1 MADIPRDSVKWHLF
15 TRNRDVTYRIPALI
29 YRPAETIFL
38 AFVEERSS
46 PRDEHAK
53 GLVMR
58 CGLKEGL
65 SVKWGPSIRLKTA
78 GLPNHRT
85 MNPCP
90 VYDKKNDVI
99 FLFFICVRDGIS
111 EQHQI
116 RTRRNAVRLGYVSSE
131 DGSRHWSSMTDL
143 TEQVM
148 GDDEAQKW
156 ATFAVGPGHGVQL
169 SSGRLVIPA
178 YAYYVHKSWLGY
190 SFPWWIKPHCFSF
203 YSDDGGRTWARSEP
217 LKALKTTECQMA
229 EVTGEDDR
237 QVLYCNA
244 RSLHQFRAEA
254 YSADNGCRF
263 PDHAVCKQ
271 LCELPSGCQGSV
283 VSFFPSD
290 PGPKKDPDASTA
302 ETEASPSSA
311 SPSCPKSW
319 LMFSH
324 PTSKKKRM
332 DLGIYLNPSPTERSR
347 WTSPWILNK
356 GPSGYSDLAVCEDGE
371 PLAFGCLFEC
381 GEHKAY
387 EDVAFCLFTHDELLR
402 NVKM

>member
-1 MADIPRDSVKWHLF
+1 MMAETPGDSVKMFLF
-15 TRNRDVTYRIPALI
+15 NKKRDVTYRIPALI
-29 YRPAETIFL
+29 YRPVETTFL

-58 CGLKEGL
+58 RGFKEGL
-65 SVKWGPSIRLKTA
+65 SVKWDPFVPLKTA

-90 VYDKKNDVI
+90 VYDEKNDVI
-99 FLFFICVRDGIS
+99 FLFFICVKGGIS
-111 EQHQI
+111 ERHQI
-116 RTRRNAVRLGYVSSE
+116 RTGRNAARLGYISSQ
-131 DGSRHWSSMTDL
+131 DGSRTWSSMTDL
-143 TEQVM
+143 TERVM
-148 GDDEAQKW
+148 GDDEVKKW

-178 YAYYVHKSWLGY
+178 YAYYVHKAWFGY

-203 YSDDGGRTWARSEP
+203 YSDDGGRTWARSEL

-229 EVTGEDDR
+229 EVTCEDNR

-244 RSLHQFRAEA
+244 RSLHKFRAEA
-254 YSADNGCRF
+254 YSVDDGHRF
-263 PDHAVCKQ
+263 PDHALCKQ
-271 LCELPSGCQGSV
+271 LCELPFGCQGSV

-290 PGPKKDPDASTA
+290 PGQKKDVNGSTSQ
-302 ETEASPSSA
+302 TDASPSSA
-311 SPSCPKSW
+311 SPKSW

-324 PTSKKKRM
+324 PTSRTKRM
-332 DLGIYLNPSPTERSR
+332 DLGIYLNPSPMEQSR
-347 WTSPWILNK
+347 WTSPWVLNK

-371 PLAFGCLFEC
+371 SLAFGCLFEC
-381 GEHKAY
+381 GESKEY
-387 EDVAFCLFTHDELLR
+387 EYIAFHLFSYDELLR

>member
-1 MADIPRDSVKWHLF
+1 
-15 TRNRDVTYRIPALI
+15 
-29 YRPAETIFL
+29 
-38 AFVEERSS
+38 
-46 PRDEHAK
+46 
-53 GLVMR
+53 
-58 CGLKEGL
+58 
-65 SVKWGPSIRLKTA
+65 
-78 GLPNHRT
+78 

-111 EQHQI
+111 EQHQL
-116 RTRRNAVRLGYVSSE
+116 RTGRNAVRLGYISSD
-131 DGSRHWSSMTDL
+131 DGSRSWSSMTDL

-178 YAYYVHKSWLGY
+178 YAYYIHKSWFGY

-203 YSDDGGRTWARSEP
+203 YSDDGGQTWARSEL

-229 EVTGEDDR
+229 EVTCKDNR
-237 QVLYCNA
+237 QALYCNA
-244 RSLHQFRAEA
+244 RSLHKFRAEA
-254 YSADNGCRF
+254 YSTDDGHRF
-263 PDHAVCKQ
+263 PDHALCKR

-290 PGPKKDPDASTA
+290 SGQKKDPNASTS
-302 ETEASPSSA
+302 ETDASPSSA
-311 SPSCPKSW
+311 SPGCPKSW

-332 DLGIYLNPSPTERSR
+332 DLGIYLNPSPMEQSR
-347 WTSPWILNK
+347 WTSPWVLNK

-371 PLAFGCLFEC
+371 PLALVACLSAERPRHTRTSCF
-381 GEHKAY
+381 ASSP
-387 EDVAFCLFTHDELLR
+387 T
-402 NVKM
+402 MSS